1 MGAVRVDSVSCDT
14 PIFVIHPRGG
24 RRLHAT
30 LKISYLYQPRLLDQ
44 VGVIPVGDVYCGFQ
58 STTLCGINVGV
69 GGIPGSFKPNS
80 RRSPCRACVALAA
93 RRMEP

>member
-1 MGAVRVDSVSCDT
+1 MGAVRSILSLRHT
-14 PIFVIHPRGG
+14 YIRHPST
-24 RRLHAT
+24 RRSTSARNAENLVFIST
-30 LKISYLYQPRLLDQ
+30 LLLDQ

-80 RRSPCRACVALAA
+80 RRSPCRACVAVAA
-93 RRMEP
+93 RRMVP